1 MLNPKQ
7 VLVAHVLGIPNADAQ
22 GPEESFTC

>member
-7 VLVAHVLGIPNADAQ
+7 VMVTHVLGIPNADAQ
-22 GPEESFTC
+22 GPEESSTC